1 MTRNGDGS
9 AATHETGP
17 DGPSGYAF
25 AGFRLDLRRLGVSRG
40 DEPVALEPKA
50 FDVLR
55 YLIERRDR
63 LVPKDELLD
72 AIWKDTF
79 VTPNA
84 LTRAVAQ
91 LRKVLG
97 DDAEHPRL
105 VETVPKRGYRFIGE
119 VTETSGGKALASGGS
134 ALASDGS
141 ALPSDGKAFP
151 SDGRALAPDAPASRR
166 LWLVAAVL
174 LIAGVSATLWF
185 TRARPADAPAPQVSI
200 SPVTS
205 SGDVIDAVISRDGRY
220 VAYVRSAFGNQ
231 GLWLRQLGGANPIQL
246 ISDAVVSYYGLAFAH
261 DSASIY
267 YVVRG
272 AEPLATPGGML
283 FQIPTLGGTPRRLGA
298 VFDHQPAV
306 SPDGR
311 LLASLRASF
320 DTPGRSALVVANA
333 DGSGLRSVF
342 TPEPPEFVAPGFFVA
357 PSWSPSGEEI
367 SLAIRDTASVA
378 ARLAT
383 VNLATGV
390 VRRFDPTFADATA
403 TAWIPDGSG
412 IAFIAAD
419 SVAKRSTELG
429 AQLWI
434 QPLPSGPPRA
444 ITAGPVT
451 YRNVSFSADS
461 TKLVTVGSNHRG
473 ALWTFPLA
481 GGPARK
487 LPSLRQDGIAGVAW
501 LGADAL
507 VFTSMD
513 SGSSQI
519 WTSRADGSERRQI
532 TSDGWNFWPTP
543 TKDGQR
549 IYFVSARGREF
560 GVWRMNRDG
569 AEPRFIAPLRNPYG
583 MALTPDERTLLYTAT
598 SGGRDSTWKISVDGG
613 APVLVVEGLTRAR
626 VSPDGRMVAGIF
638 EPGPNESPVIAVF
651 PIDGGP
657 ALKTFAGNFIAD
669 GPGAVWWT
677 GAGDAI
683 LTTTAERANLWR
695 LPLRGGAPVKVTDFA
710 DGVIV
715 TCSLSPDARTVVA
728 FRGDQF
734 RDAFVVTGF

>member
-9 AATHETGP
+9 AGAHETGP
-17 DGPSGYAF
+17 NGPSGYTF
-25 AGFRLDLRRLGVSRG
+25 AGFHLDVRRLGLSRG

-97 DDAEHPRL
+97 DDVEHPRMI
-105 VETVPKRGYRFIGE
+105 ETVPKRGYRFI
-119 VTETSGGKALASGGS
+119 ASVDELNG
-134 ALASDGS
+134 SDGS
-141 ALPSDGKAFP
+141 AVRSDGSASA
-151 SDGRALAPDAPASRR
+151 SDGRALPSDAKASRA
-166 LWLVAAVL
+166 LWLVAAAVV
-174 LIAGVSATLWF
+174 AVVTALWG
-185 TRARPADAPAPQVSI
+185 ARVRPTDAPSKHLSI
-200 SPVTS
+200 SSITS
-205 SGDVIDAVISRDGRY
+205 SGDVIDAVVSPDGRY
-220 VAYVRSAFGNQ
+220 VAYVRSSLGNQ

-246 ISDAVVSYYGLAFAH
+246 MSDAVVSYYGVAFAR

-272 AEPLATPGGML
+272 PEPLAAPGGML

-306 SPDGR
+306 SPDGSQ
-311 LLASLRASF
+311 LASLRGSYDAP
-320 DTPGRSALVVANA
+320 DRSALVVANA
-333 DGSGLRSVF
+333 DGSGLRPVF
-342 TPEPPEFVAPGFFVA
+342 TPALPELVAPGFFVA

-367 SLAIRDTASVA
+367 SFAIRDPARLT

-383 VNLATGV
+383 VNVATGV
-390 VRRFDPTFADATA
+390 VRRFDRAFADATA
-403 TAWIPDGSG
+403 TAWIPNGSG
-412 IAFIAAD
+412 IAFVAAD
-419 SVAKRSTELG
+419 SVAKRSAEWTS
-429 AQLWI
+429 QLWI

-444 ITAGPVT
+444 ITAGPVA

-461 TKLVTVGSNHRG
+461 SKLVTVGSMHRG
-473 ALWTFPLA
+473 ALWTIPMEGDA
-481 GGPARK
+481 TPRK
-487 LPSLRQDGIAGVAW
+487 LPSLRQDGLAGVAW
-501 LGADAL
+501 LGSDAL
-507 VFTSMD
+507 VLTSMD
-513 SGSSQI
+513 SGSPQI
-519 WTSRADGSERRQI
+519 WTSRVDGSERRQI
-532 TSDGWNFWPTP
+532 TADGWNLWPTP
-543 TKDGQR
+543 TKDGER
-549 IYFVSARGREF
+549 IYFVSTRGREF
-560 GVWRMNRDG
+560 GLWRMNRDG
-569 AEPRFIAPLRNPYG
+569 TDPRFISPVGNPTG
-583 MALTPDERTLLYTAT
+583 MTLTPDERTLLYTSP
-598 SGGRDSTWKISVDGG
+598 SGGRDSTWKIPVDGG
-613 APVLVVEGLTRAR
+613 SPALVVEGLTRAR
-626 VSPDGRMVAGIF
+626 VSPDGRTVAGVLD
-638 EPGPNESPVIAVF
+638 PGSNETPVLAVF

-657 ALKTFAGNFIAD
+657 ALKTFDGNFIAD

-677 GAGDAI
+677 RTGDAI

-695 LPLRGGAPVKVTDFA
+695 VPLRGGAPAKVTDFA

-715 TCSLSPDARTVVA
+715 TCALSPDSRTLVA

-734 RDAFVVTGF
+734 RDAFVITGF